1 MCFLN
6 KKCHPL
12 FELLHRTALARSQ
25 AYLSFE
31 VHLLFFP
38 SNTDEK
44 LSVLTSWPFWCFL
57 HLYRQGGGLNL
68 LVIMWQTLMT
78 KLIKL
83 LVSVVGDVTSA
94 CIKLL
99 SVGMTSILHI

>member
-1 MCFLN
+1 MCSLN

-38 SNTDEK
+38 SDTDEK

-57 HLYRQGGGLNL
+57 HLYHQGGGLNL
-68 LVIMWQTLMT
+68 LLIMWQTLIST
-78 KLIKL
+78 PP
-83 LVSVVGDVTSA
+83 
-94 CIKLL
+94 
-99 SVGMTSILHI
+99 